1 MNQSRIIGVGRMS
14 SMDLLQNVMERLR
27 ELGHEVTFYED
38 SSAFHHAVPELT
50 DVDAVVAAPRFAFSR
65 ALMTSANRLRGI
77 VSPVTGIDGFDIAA
91 ATDLGI
97 IIANGQTSEN
107 TESMAEATILLV
119 LAAIYDLHGT
129 EAVLRQNLPRPAQM
143 SARMLRNKTVGLIG
157 FGQIARAVVGRLIGW
172 NLTIQ
177 AYTRRIHDDAP
188 DCVHFVGL
196 DDLLRTSD
204 VVCVLSALNDESRN
218 LLNADRLLLLKKD
231 AVLVNTARG
240 AIIDEAAL
248 YETAIQRPDLRLALD
263 TFTTEPLPPQSPLR
277 DLPNTI
283 LTPHMLGH
291 TQESLAALPDI
302 AIENVQRI
310 LAGHL
315 PVYVC
320 NPDVVTRWQTRW
332 G

>member
-1 MNQSRIIGVGRMS
+1 
-14 SMDLLQNVMERLR
+14 
-27 ELGHEVTFYED
+27 
-38 SSAFHHAVPELT
+38 
-50 DVDAVVAAPRFAFSR
+50 
-65 ALMTSANRLRGI
+65 
-77 VSPVTGIDGFDIAA
+77 
-91 ATDLGI
+91 
-97 IIANGQTSEN
+97 
-107 TESMAEATILLV
+107 
-119 LAAIYDLHGT
+119 
-129 EAVLRQNLPRPAQM
+129 
-143 SARMLRNKTVGLIG
+143 
-157 FGQIARAVVGRLIGW
+157 
-172 NLTIQ
+172 
-177 AYTRRIHDDAP
+177 
-188 DCVHFVGL
+188 
-196 DDLLRTSD
+196 
-204 VVCVLSALNDESRN
+204 VCVLSALNDESRN

>member
-14 SMDLLQNVMERLR
+14 SMELLQNIMERLR

-38 SSAFHHAVPELT
+38 SSAFHHAVPRLT
-50 DVDAVVAAPRFAFSR
+50 DVDAVVAAPSFFFSR
-65 ALMTSANRLRGI
+65 ALMTSANRLRGV
-77 VSPVTGIDGFDIAA
+77 VSPVTGIDRFDIAA

-119 LAAIYDLHGT
+119 LAAIYDLNGT

-157 FGQIARAVVGRLIGW
+157 FGQIARAIVGRLIGW

-177 AYTRRIHDDAP
+177 AYTRRTRDDAP

-204 VVCVLSALNDESRN
+204 VVCVLSSLNDESRN
-218 LLNADRLLLLKKD
+218 LLNADRLRLLKKD

-248 YETAIQRPDLRLALD
+248 YETATQRPDLRLALD

-310 LAGHL
+310 LAGQL